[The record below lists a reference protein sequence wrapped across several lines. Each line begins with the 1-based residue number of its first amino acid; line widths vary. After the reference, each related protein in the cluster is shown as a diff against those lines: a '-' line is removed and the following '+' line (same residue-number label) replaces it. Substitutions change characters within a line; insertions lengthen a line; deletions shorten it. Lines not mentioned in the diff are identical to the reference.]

1 MGQLADFNINE
12 VGGTAALIVSSIGGL
27 LLICFKSR
35 CTNVRLLWGCYDC
48 QRSVAD
54 IEDSE
59 DSKPPETPATTPAP
73 TPAPTPTPTPIAS
86 STVPSLSISNP

>member
-1 MGQLADFNINE
+1 MGNLADYNINE
-12 VGGTAALIVSSIGGL
+12 VAGSAALIISSIGGL

-35 CTNVRLLWGCYDC
+35 CTNVRLFWGCYDC

-59 DSKPPETPATTPAP
+59 DSAKPNETPAT

-86 STVPSLSISNP
+86 STVPSLSINNP

>member
-1 MGQLADFNINE
+1 MGELANFNINE
-12 VGGTAALIVSSIGGL
+12 VGGTAALIISSIGGL

-35 CTNVRLLWGCYDC
+35 CTNVKLCWGCYNC
-48 QRSVAD
+48 ERSVAD

-59 DSKPPETPATTPAP
+59 DSAKPNETPAT

-86 STVPSLSISNP
+86 STVPTLSINNP

>member
-1 MGQLADFNINE
+1 MGELANFNINE
-12 VGGTAALIVSSIGGL
+12 VGGTAALIISSIGGL

-35 CTNVRLLWGCYDC
+35 CTNVKLCWGCYNCERD
-48 QRSVAD
+48 VAD

-59 DSKPPETPATTPAP
+59 DSAKPTETPGT

-86 STVPSLSISNP
+86 ASVPSLSITNP

>member
-48 QRSVAD
+48 QRSVVD
-54 IEDSE
+54 IEEGE
-59 DSKPPETPATTPAP
+59 DKKDGTTPGT

-86 STVPSLSISNP
+86 STVPSLSINNP

>member
-1 MGQLADFNINE
+1 

-54 IEDSE
+54 IDDSE
-59 DSKPPETPATTPAP
+59 DKKDGTTPGT

-86 STVPSLSISNP
+86 STVPTLSINNP

>member
-48 QRSVAD
+48 QRSVSD
-54 IEDSE
+54 IENSE
-59 DSKPPETPATTPAP
+59 DKKDGTTPGT

-86 STVPSLSISNP
+86 STVPTLSINNP

>member
-1 MGQLADFNINE
+1 MGELANFNINE
-12 VGGTAALIVSSIGGL
+12 VGGTAALIISSIGGL

-35 CTNVRLLWGCYDC
+35 CTNVKLCWGCYNC
-48 QRSVAD
+48 ERSVAD

-59 DSKPPETPATTPAP
+59 DSDKPTETPAT

-86 STVPSLSISNP
+86 STVPTLSINNP

>member
-1 MGQLADFNINE
+1 MGELANFNINE
-12 VGGTAALIVSSIGGL
+12 VGGTAALIISSIGGL

-35 CTNVRLLWGCYDC
+35 CTNVKLCWGCYNC
-48 QRSVAD
+48 ERSVAD

-59 DSKPPETPATTPAP
+59 DSAKPTETPAT

>member
-35 CTNVRLLWGCYDC
+35 CTNVRLFWGCYDC

-59 DSKPPETPATTPAP
+59 ASKPPEKILP
-73 TPAPTPTPTPIAS
+73 TPNSTPTATSTPQ
-86 STVPSLSISNP
+86 SLALNP